1 MACLARCVLSK
12 DVPCALTQQARNTNV
27 PCVVFPTCRFCFEVV
42 LGNKTF
48 HMKRNDTDA
57 SPQPSSKAISCTCRP
72 MLKVVGFRLHGD
84 ERFAGPLLYFCQ
96 IDVILARIWHTVFE
110 VL

>member
-57 SPQPSSKAISCTCRP
+57 SPPALQQGHLTYVPTDIE
-72 MLKVVGFRLHGD
+72 GG
-84 ERFAGPLLYFCQ
+84 RF
-96 IDVILARIWHTVFE
+96 
-110 VL
+110 